1 MALYDWFLSRDGIP
15 EKTTFLKEQ
24 NQPTSKQNQ
33 EACIR
38 IQINSCMLV
47 FKRNLSHFFYILCR
61 PIINGKME
69 EKTCGEGPSLISMFD
84 DDTHLQQII
93 KNIKKSLNEGFREAE
108 KYAATFQMY
117 QAFYLENEAMDLQN
131 LRETEH
137 GNWTFAFQVL
147 NSYLKWSLLFS
158 PANCFLYVLQIIM
171 VYIVKESF
179 FAGVPRM

>member
-1 MALYDWFLSRDGIP
+1 MILYDWFLPWDGIP
-15 EKTTFLKEQ
+15 KKTTFLKEQ
-24 NQPTSKQNQ
+24 NQPTSTQNR
-33 EACIR
+33 EASIR
-38 IQINSCMLV
+38 IQISSCMQI
-47 FKRNLSHFFYILCR
+47 FTRNLSYFFYVLRR

-117 QAFYLENEAMDLQN
+117 QAFYLENEAMDLQK

-137 GNWTFAFQVL
+137 GNLSFSSFRQ
-147 NSYLKWSLLFS
+147 LFKS
-158 PANCFLYVLQIIM
+158 II
-171 VYIVKESF
+171 
-179 FAGVPRM
+179 PHL

>member
-1 MALYDWFLSRDGIP
+1 MIDFYHETA
-15 EKTTFLKEQ
+15 FLKKNNIPKRTKPTNFYTKSGSIHPNS
-24 NQPTSKQNQ
+24 NQFMHANIYTQ
-33 EACIR
+33 
-38 IQINSCMLV
+38 
-47 FKRNLSHFFYILCR
+47 FKLFLYVLRR

-117 QAFYLENEAMDLQN
+117 QAFYLENEAVDLQK

-137 GNWTFAFQVL
+137 GNL
-147 NSYLKWSLLFS
+147 NFSSFRQLFKS
-158 PANCFLYVLQIIM
+158 II
-171 VYIVKESF
+171 
-179 FAGVPRM
+179 PPL